1 MSIRVNVHADSSTL
15 NTHVHEQSHGNFCV
29 ELALMQ
35 EEHRFGG
42 GVDVFCTDAQAASIL
57 VALADS
63 ERVREA
69 LSFEERRR
77 MEFYLRTLDE
87 HEFEGSL
94 QP

>member
-1 MSIRVNVHADSSTL
+1 MSIRISVHADGTL
-15 NTHVHEQSHGNFCV
+15 NTYISKQSSGNLCI
-29 ELALMQ
+29 ELALMRDRC
-35 EEHRFGG
+35 HDG
-42 GVDVFCTDAQAASIL
+42 GVDIFCTDAQAASIL
-57 VALADS
+57 VALAGN
-63 ERVREA
+63 EHVRQA